1 MWHVGLRRRALALQ
15 AALDNAAQA
24 SPLPADTQAM
34 VDAYRDDLA
43 VILAA
48 TDPDTAAM
56 LDGAGIETFDALRA
70 LLHRQ

>member
-1 MWHVGLRRRALALQ
+1 MWHVGLRRQALALQ
-15 AALDNAAQA
+15 AALDNAAHA
-24 SPLPADTQAM
+24 GSLPADTQAI

-48 TDPDTAAM
+48 TDPDTAAL

-70 LLHRQ
+70 LLQRQ